1 MDANTKKKNSLGRG
15 LGSLFGEEA
24 TTEEGVKIRT
34 LAVGVIHANP
44 HQPRKYFPTESLEE
58 LINSIK
64 EQGVLQPILV
74 RSLQTTGVDGEFQIV
89 AGERR
94 WRAAVAA
101 GLSEIPAIVR
111 ELNDYEVLEIGLLEN
126 IQREDLNPVDIARA
140 LQRLM
145 DEFDYTH
152 KKIAERIGKN
162 RITITNYL
170 RILRLP
176 EEILEKV
183 AKGTISQG
191 HAKAL
196 LGLGEDSDQTTILAE
211 RIIQEELSVRETERI
226 IQEILKKQA
235 QTEEHKEPRG
245 YGGRRKDASVMVMEQ
260 NLTQL
265 LGTKVSITNVQG
277 KGKITLEY
285 HSLEELEKITGKLM
299 STQELV
305 E

>member
-1 MDANTKKKNSLGRG
+1 MDAHSKKKTSLGRG

-24 TTEEGVKIRT
+24 TTEEGIKIRT
-34 LAVGVIHANP
+34 LPVAAIHANP
-44 HQPRKYFPTESLEE
+44 QQPRKIFPAEALEE
-58 LINSIK
+58 LVTSIK

-74 RSLQTTGVDGEFQIV
+74 RSLQTTGVEGEFQIV

-101 GLSEIPAIVR
+101 GLSEIPAIIR
-111 ELNDYEVLEIGLLEN
+111 ELNDQEVLEIGLLEN

-140 LQRLM
+140 LQRLL

-170 RILRLP
+170 RILKLP
-176 EEILEKV
+176 EEILEKI
-183 AKGTISQG
+183 AEGTLSHG

-196 LGLGEDSDQTTILAE
+196 LGLGENFADIEPVVE
-211 RIIQEELSVRETERI
+211 RIIQEELSVRETEKL
-226 IQEILKKQA
+226 IQHILKKKEQ
-235 QTEEHKEPRG
+235 EEEQKESRG
-245 YGGRRKDASVMVMEQ
+245 YGGRRRDASIMVMEQ
-260 NLTQL
+260 NLSQL
-265 LGTKVSITNVQG
+265 LNTKVSITNVQG

-299 STQELV
+299 VAQETM